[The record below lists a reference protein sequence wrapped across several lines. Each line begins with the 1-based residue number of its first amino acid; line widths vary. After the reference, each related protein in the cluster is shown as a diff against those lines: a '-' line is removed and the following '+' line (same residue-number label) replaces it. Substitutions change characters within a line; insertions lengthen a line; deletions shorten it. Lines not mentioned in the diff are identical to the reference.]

1 MKVAEEFEGPQIGF
15 LHQIF
20 RIMVIA
26 RQPPRQIVGRIHVR
40 HDDFLEPSECMLIRL
55 LPFFPHMKTA
65 FPGGLFPWRAQKAP
79 GDGSWTGWGL
89 LQRASLLQIMGQ
101 VNLSE
106 SRGNRTCDEAV

>member
-65 FPGGLFPWRAQKAP
+65 FPGGLFPWRCSK
-79 GDGSWTGWGL
+79 GSRRRFLDWLG
-89 LQRASLLQIMGQ
+89 ASAE
-101 VNLSE
+101 SE
-106 SRGNRTCDEAV
+106 STSNHGTSKFV